1 MKLIENDGYEIKV
14 SDEAFLIR
22 PIRELYE
29 DDRTKRKEL
38 FFRQMSYLF
47 FMVDPRSTYMYM
59 TDENARAREIKLQ
72 EGFGEDWEP
81 SPTLVEA
88 MDIYR
93 KHVTTTTSILLASMR
108 KGIDNLSTFFSSV
121 DLMAT
126 DDKGRPLYQVSSF
139 TTALKQIP
147 ELSKAFFDAEKSLAK
162 EFEDSNSQARGS
174 REKSM
179 YEDTI

>member
-29 DDRTKRKEL
+29 KDRSKRKEQ

-47 FMVDPRSTYMYM
+47 FMVDPRSTYMYL
-59 TDENARAREIKLQ
+59 TDEKARSKEIKLQ
-72 EGFGEDWEP
+72 EGFGESWEP
-81 SPTLVEA
+81 SELLKEA
-88 MDIYR
+88 MDIYK
-93 KHVTTTTSILLASMR
+93 KHTTTTTSILLESMR
-108 KGIDNLSTFFSSV
+108 KGIDNLSSFFSSV
-121 DLMAT
+121 DLLAT
-126 DDKGRPLYQVSSF
+126 DEKGRPLYQVSSF

-147 ELSKAFFDAEKSLAK
+147 ELSKAFFDAERSLAK
-162 EFEDSNSQARGS
+162 EFEDTNSQARGS
-174 REKSM
+174 REKSL